1 MIRSAMIFALLFSFA
16 SASWADERTQKTIEA
31 RQGLLK
37 VVAQYFGP
45 IVGMAKG
52 QIPFD
57 AALIEKNAGKVA
69 ELAPMITDL
78 YAQDT
83 SASDYATEA
92 KADIWAD
99 YEDYSAKAATT
110 TERANARCRNGRRS
124 WRDHESLWRLALPAK
139 AATTAIAKKNNR
151 SQCSQTSAPN

>member
-69 ELAPMITDL
+69 ELAPN
-78 YAQDT
+78 
-83 SASDYATEA
+83 DY
-92 KADIWAD
+92 
-99 YEDYSAKAATT
+99 
-110 TERANARCRNGRRS
+110 RS
-124 WRDHESLWRLALPAK
+124 VRPGHQRQRL
-139 AATTAIAKKNNR
+139 
-151 SQCSQTSAPN
+151 CD

>member
-1 MIRSAMIFALLFSFA
+1 MIRSTMIFALLVSFA
-16 SASWADERTQKTIEA
+16 STSWADERTQKTIEA

-52 QIPFD
+52 QIPYD
-57 AALIEKNAGKVA
+57 AELIEKNAGKVA

-78 YAQDT
+78 FAQDT

-99 YEDYSAKAATT
+99 YDDFSAKAVTT
-110 TERANARCRNGRRS
+110 TERANA
-124 WRDHESLWRLALPAK
+124 LV
-139 AATTAIAKKNNR
+139 AATAEGRGATMKAFGALGSSCKSCHDSYRQK
-151 SQCSQTSAPN
+151 Q